1 MQGKSEVFSTYGSAT
16 SLNKSIQQQEVTS
29 ITSETKLTPDD
40 PATDSKP
47 SADKDPNKGSVST
60 TQFESAANSV
70 IVVVDQPNEAQSEP
84 NGKDEAPSASKQ
96 DRQPSSGSV
105 NPPVKLKL
113 SASPWTVATS
123 SGSAVKKFTD
133 KK

>member
-1 MQGKSEVFSTYGSAT
+1 MQYKSEVFSTYGSAT
-16 SLNKSIQQQEVTS
+16 SLNKNIQQQEVTS

-47 SADKDPNKGSVST
+47 SADNDPIKTSAST

-70 IVVVDQPNEAQSEP
+70 IVVVDQPNEAQPEP
-84 NGKDEAPSASKQ
+84 NGKDEAPSASEQ
-96 DRQPSSGSV
+96 DRRPSSGSV
-105 NPPVKLKL
+105 NPPVELKL

-123 SGSAVKKFTD
+123 SGLTVKKFTD